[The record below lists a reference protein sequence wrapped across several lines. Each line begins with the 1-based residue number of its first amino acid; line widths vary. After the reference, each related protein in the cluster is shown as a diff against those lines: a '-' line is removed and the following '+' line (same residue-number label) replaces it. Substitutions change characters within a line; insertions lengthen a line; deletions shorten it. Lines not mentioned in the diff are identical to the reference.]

1 MSVKLIKKSKAKYFS
16 NWEIDIMNN
25 TNYKSIKVSPI
36 SGALGAVI
44 TGVELKNPVKG
55 HVFSEIYKAF
65 LEYKVIFFN
74 DQELNPE
81 TQLRFGRLFG
91 KPILY
96 PFVNGL
102 KDFPE
107 ITPILKRET
116 DLNNFGGVWH
126 SDTTYQEQPPKATM
140 LYAVEVPEFG
150 GDTEFANQC
159 LALDNLSEGMQKFLN
174 KQKVI
179 NTSGKGKVV
188 ASRSDVMKHS
198 SSGQVVDEL
207 RAIHPAVRIH
217 PETKQKALFINE
229 AHTLQFT
236 SLTLE
241 ESGPI
246 LDFLFKHQIKS
257 EFTCRFKWKK
267 GSVAIWD
274 NRCVLHNPINDYH
287 GKRRLMHRITFAGDK
302 PI

>member
-1 MSVKLIKKSKAKYFS
+1 MS
-16 NWEIDIMNN
+16 D
-25 TNYKSIKVSPI
+25 TNYKSIEVSPI
-36 SGALGAVI
+36 SGALGALI
-44 TGVELKNPVKG
+44 TGIELKEPLQDPV
-55 HVFSEIYKAF
+55 FEEIYNAF

-81 TQLRFGRLFG
+81 TQLRFGKMFG
-91 KPILY
+91 QPIIY
-96 PFVNGL
+96 PFVKGL

-107 ITPILKRET
+107 ITPILKKET

-159 LALDNLSEGMQKFLN
+159 MALDHLSEGMRKFLN
-174 KQKVI
+174 EQKVI

-188 ASRSDVMKHS
+188 TSRSDVMKHS
-198 SSGQVVDEL
+198 SSGKVVDEL
-207 RAIHPAVRIH
+207 RAIHPVVRTH
-217 PETKQKALFINE
+217 PETEEQALFINE
-229 AHTLQFT
+229 AHSLQFA
-236 SLTLE
+236 SLSLE
-241 ESGPI
+241 ESTP
-246 LDFLFKHQIKS
+246 LLEFLFKHQIKS

-274 NRCVLHNPINDYH
+274 NRCTLHNPINDYH
-287 GKRRLMHRITFAGDK
+287 GKRRLMHRITFAGDR
-302 PI
+302 PV

>member
-1 MSVKLIKKSKAKYFS
+1 
-16 NWEIDIMNN
+16 MNN
-25 TNYKSIKVSPI
+25 TGYKSIGVNPI
-36 SGALGAVI
+36 SGALGAII
-44 TGVELKNPVKG
+44 TGVELKNPIQER
-55 HVFSEIYKAF
+55 VFSEIYKAF

-81 TQLRFGRLFG
+81 TQLRFGRKFG
-91 KPILY
+91 KPIIY
-96 PFVNGL
+96 PFVKGL

-107 ITPILKRET
+107 ITPILKKET

-140 LYAVEVPEFG
+140 LYAVEVPDFG

-159 LALDNLSEGMQKFLN
+159 MALENLSEGMQKFLN
-174 KQKVI
+174 AQKII

-198 SSGQVVDEL
+198 SSRQVVDEL
-207 RAIHPAVRIH
+207 RAIHPVVRTH

-229 AHTLQFT
+229 AHSLQFT

-241 ESGPI
+241 ESAP
-246 LDFLFKHQIKS
+246 LLEFLFKHQIKS

-274 NRCVLHNPINDYH
+274 NRCTLHNPINDYH

>member
-1 MSVKLIKKSKAKYFS
+1 M
-16 NWEIDIMNN
+16 MNN
-25 TNYKSIKVSPI
+25 TGYKSIGVSPI
-36 SGALGAVI
+36 SGALGAII
-44 TGVELKNPVKG
+44 TGVELKKPLQDR
-55 HVFSEIYKAF
+55 VFSEIYKAF

-74 DQELNPE
+74 EQELNPE
-81 TQLRFGRLFG
+81 TQLRFGRMFG
-91 KPILY
+91 KPLIY
-96 PFVNGL
+96 PFVKGL

-107 ITPILKRET
+107 ITPILKKET

-140 LYAVEVPEFG
+140 LYAVEVPDFG

-159 LALDNLSEGMQKFLN
+159 MALENLSEGMQKFLN
-174 KQKVI
+174 AQKVI

-198 SSGQVVDEL
+198 SSRQVVDEL
-207 RAIHPAVRIH
+207 RAIHPVVRTH

-229 AHTLQFT
+229 AHSLQFT

-241 ESGPI
+241 ESVP
-246 LDFLFKHQIKS
+246 LLEFLFKHQIKS

-274 NRCVLHNPINDYH
+274 NRCTLHNPINDYH